1 MGVPLVGPVFM
12 LELGRRRRVPLR
24 LPRVAAAV
32 VGGLIGWSFNAV
44 LDLDLIRLIVPS
56 EAPPDVW
63 RALQACLYVGTSAGL
78 VTGVAGG
85 AIYRARSW
93 RATAVRRL
101 LIGAAAML
109 MISVVLAMIGGVQAA
124 YGPGGGAIVWAESE
138 AGREAPST
146 ILIVAVLRAAATT
159 AAVAA
164 GGCGGVFVPFLA
176 IGDLA
181 ARAFA
186 PGLGVSA
193 DLAGAAGAASGIAG
207 G

>member
-1 MGVPLVGPVFM
+1 
-12 LELGRRRRVPLR
+12 
-24 LPRVAAAV
+24 
-32 VGGLIGWSFNAV
+32 
-44 LDLDLIRLIVPS
+44 
-56 EAPPDVW
+56 
-63 RALQACLYVGTSAGL
+63 
-78 VTGVAGG
+78 
-85 AIYRARSW
+85 
-93 RATAVRRL
+93 
-101 LIGAAAML
+101 ML

-207 G
+207 GYRLPWTAVAMVVSIGGPVAAVLTSLGSVVVASIVGAVTVLALDRLRDTARRRRGLPAAPH